1 MTKNRY
7 YPYNIDLEKEL
18 RTYKNIGKDYG
29 NYKTADKGWILNVC
43 RYLRKKRNKNNKN
56 YFSCNTYSEWKDYIL
71 DKVNRNIN
79 NYDDLIHFLIRERN
93 RALRHKEEVSIILIP
108 LEITIIALAIEN
120 ARTGLTILLTIAV
133 IILIELIALNSLY
146 KANEKIDFYNDLI
159 EIAKNT

>member
-1 MTKNRY
+1 MKTQRY
-7 YPYNIDLEKEL
+7 CPYNLDLRKEL

-93 RALRHKEEVSIILIP
+93 RQLVKKEAIVIILIP
-108 LEITIIALAIEN
+108 IYISLIATAIGNMELNMLVTVASII
-120 ARTGLTILLTIAV
+120 V
-133 IILIELIALNSLY
+133 IELLALNGLY
-146 KANEKIDFYNDLI
+146 NINQKVNFYNDLVEVLKI
-159 EIAKNT
+159 GK

>member
-1 MTKNRY
+1 MKTQRY
-7 YPYNIDLEKEL
+7 CPYNLDLRKEL

-79 NYDDLIHFLIRERN
+79 NYDDLIHFLICERN
-93 RALRHKEEVSIILIP
+93 RQLVKKEAIVIILIP
-108 LEITIIALAIEN
+108 IYISLIATAIGNMELNMPETVAIII
-120 ARTGLTILLTIAV
+120 V
-133 IILIELIALNSLY
+133 IELLALNGLY
-146 KANEKIDFYNDLI
+146 NISQKVIFYNDLV
-159 EIAKNT
+159 EILKIGK